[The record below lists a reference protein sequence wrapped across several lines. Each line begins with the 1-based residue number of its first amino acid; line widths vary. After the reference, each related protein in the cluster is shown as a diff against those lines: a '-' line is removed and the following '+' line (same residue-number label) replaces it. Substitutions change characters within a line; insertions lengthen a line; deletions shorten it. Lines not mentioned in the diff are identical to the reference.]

1 MWQGKPS
8 KNTAWQQS
16 THAGNGRKRIM
27 GCQEKMQVTFWH
39 ITYGAKTWS
48 CIPHQQTFS
57 IRLQTVLLLAYLNKH
72 ISTETPNCYTSH
84 IQVNRRCAH
93 PKHQPVV
100 ASLACR
106 PIDTAN
112 QREISWMNR
121 IAKCCVATGC
131 FYRKCHSDF
140 LPNGDW
146 TSCWRNTLQIK
157 MLLQYWFSLL
167 NWNHKPW

>member
-1 MWQGKPS
+1 MWQGKLS

-72 ISTETPNCYTSH
+72 ISTETPNCFTSH

-93 PKHQPVV
+93 PKHQPVA

-121 IAKCCVATGC
+121 IAKCLLPRDVFIANVIVISFQMVTKVLAEETHCRLRCC
-131 FYRKCHSDF
+131 FNIDF
-140 LPNGDW
+140 P
-146 TSCWRNTLQIK
+146 C
-157 MLLQYWFSLL
+157 
-167 NWNHKPW
+167 

>member
-93 PKHQPVV
+93 PKHQPVA

-112 QREISWMNR
+112 QREISWMNG
-121 IAKCCVATGC
+121 IAKCRVATGC
-131 FYRKCHSDF
+131 FIANVIVISFQMVTELLAEETHCRLRCCFNIDF
-140 LPNGDW
+140 P
-146 TSCWRNTLQIK
+146 C
-157 MLLQYWFSLL
+157 
-167 NWNHKPW
+167 